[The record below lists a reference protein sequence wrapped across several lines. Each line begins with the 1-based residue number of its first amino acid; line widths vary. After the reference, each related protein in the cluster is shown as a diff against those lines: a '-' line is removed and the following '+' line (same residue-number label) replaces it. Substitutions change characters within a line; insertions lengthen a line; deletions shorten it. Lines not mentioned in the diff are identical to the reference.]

1 MLSFVWE
8 KYGGNAM
15 EFIKTFNLA
24 IFILVTA
31 MYAYQ
36 MFYVIVALIGD
47 YRDKKKSKVPFCGKQ
62 HRFGVVISARNE
74 SSVIG
79 QLVDTLKMQ
88 KYPKEL
94 LEVFVVADN
103 CTDNTAEIAKE
114 HGAIVYRRFN
124 KEKVGKGYALDYA
137 FHKIAAEYGES
148 YFDGYFVFDA
158 DNLLD
163 EHYVEE
169 MNKVFDSGYRVV
181 TSYRNS
187 KNFGTN

>member
-1 MLSFVWE
+1 MRQ
-8 KYGGNAM
+8 AAQ
-15 EFIKTFNLA
+15 IRRCH
-24 IFILVTA
+24 
-31 MYAYQ
+31 
-36 MFYVIVALIGD
+36 IGAQRELCHWPACR
-47 YRDKKKSKVPFCGKQ
+47 YPSKC
-62 HRFGVVISARNE
+62 RN
-74 SSVIG
+74 I
-79 QLVDTLKMQ
+79 Q
-88 KYPKEL
+88 KNFW
-94 LEVFVVADN
+94 EVFVAADN

-187 KNFGTN
+187 ENFGTNWISAGYGLWFLREAKYLNNPRMRLGASPLTIRALAFLSPSEIIRSQGGWIHHLAH